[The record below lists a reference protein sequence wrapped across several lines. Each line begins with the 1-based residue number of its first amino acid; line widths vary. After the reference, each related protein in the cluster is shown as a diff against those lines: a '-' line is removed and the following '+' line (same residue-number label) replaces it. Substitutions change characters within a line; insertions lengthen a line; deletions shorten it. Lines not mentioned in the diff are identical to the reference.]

1 MPPPTDTLELLAP
14 ARTAEIGIEAVN
26 HGADA
31 VYIGGPGFGARHG
44 AGNAVAD
51 IARLARYAHRFHAR
65 VFATLNTILTDAELE
80 PARRLACAL
89 HDAGVDALIVQD
101 MGLLA
106 LDLPPIALHASTQT
120 DNRSLEKVR
129 FLEGV
134 GFSQIVLA
142 RELSLP
148 QIRQLADA
156 SDTVLEFFIHGALC
170 VSYSGQCYI
179 SHAHTGRSANRG
191 ECSQA
196 CRLPYD
202 LTDAEGRVVAANSH
216 LLSMKDNDQSANL
229 LALAQAGI
237 RSFKIEGRLKDMAYV
252 KNVTAHY
259 RRLLDGLIDAGH
271 GFRAA
276 SSGRT
281 RHAFTPRPQ
290 KTFNRGATDYFVNG
304 RRPDIGAFESP
315 SYIGEPVGRVARID
329 ADSLL
334 VEGEVDFSNGDGLCF
349 RAEDGQLLGMRINRA
364 AGRRLWPAEMP
375 GGLGVGAALFRN
387 HDQAFERALEKP
399 SAERRIT
406 VDLRLEWHKRG
417 LALHAT
423 DADGHSASV
432 AAGADLEPARDPLR
446 GREAIVRQL
455 SRSGET
461 HYSVGRVDGPWDAP
475 PFVPASLLNG
485 LRRAALEALT
495 EAREVARP
503 RAVRRPATEPPPLY
517 PERELGYLGNV
528 LNGKA
533 REFYRRHGV
542 ELIADAYECNREA
555 GDVSLMIT
563 RHCLRYSFN
572 LCPKEVRGI
581 RPDPMQLVHGKQKL
595 SLRFDCKRCEMHV
608 IGRLDPTTFPHAAQ
622 PIELVR
628 GATARRIRETGR

>member
-1 MPPPTDTLELLAP
+1 MPAPIDTLELLVP

-44 AGNAVAD
+44 AGNDVAD
-51 IARLARYAHRFHAR
+51 IARLAQYAHRFHAR
-65 VFATLNTILTDAELE
+65 VFAALNTILTDAELE
-80 PARRLACAL
+80 PARRLAWAL
-89 HDAGVDALIVQD
+89 YEAGVDALIVQD

-120 DNRSLEKVR
+120 DNRSVDKVR
-129 FLEGV
+129 FLQRV

-142 RELSLP
+142 RELSLS
-148 QIRQLADA
+148 QIRQIADA
-156 SDTVLEFFIHGALC
+156 SDAVLEYFVHGALC

-179 SHAHTGRSANRG
+179 SHAQTGRSANRG

-202 LTDAEGRVVAANSH
+202 LTDAEGRVVAAGSH

-229 LALAQAGI
+229 LSLAQAGI
-237 RSFKIEGRLKDMAYV
+237 RSFKIEGRLKDIGYV

-259 RRLLDGLIDAGH
+259 RRLLDELIEAGH

-281 RHAFTPRPQ
+281 SHAFTPRPQ
-290 KTFNRGATDYFVNG
+290 KSFNRGATDYFVHG
-304 RRPDIGAFESP
+304 RQPEIGAFESP
-315 SYIGEPVGRVARID
+315 GYIGEPVGHVAHID
-329 ADSLL
+329 ADSLQ

-349 RAEDGQLLGMRINRA
+349 RAADGQLQGMRINRA
-364 AGRRLWPAEMP
+364 VGRRLWPAEMP
-375 GGLGVGAALFRN
+375 AGLGVGTALFRN

-399 SAERRIT
+399 SAERRIA
-406 VDLRLEWHKRG
+406 VDFRLEWQPQG
-417 LALHAT
+417 LTLHAS
-423 DADGHSASV
+423 DAEGHC
-432 AAGADLEPARDPLR
+432 ADTHVEAELEPARDPLR
-446 GREAIVRQL
+446 GRETIIRQL

-461 HYSVGRVDGPWDAP
+461 HYAIGRIDGPWQAP
-475 PFVPASLLNG
+475 PFVAASMLNA
-485 LRRAALEALT
+485 LRRAALDALS
-495 EAREVARP
+495 EAREAARP
-503 RAVRRPATEPPPLY
+503 RTMRRPPAEPPALY

-542 ELIADAYECNREA
+542 ELIADAYECNRET
-555 GDVSLMIT
+555 GDVSLMVT

-581 RPDPMQLVHGKQKL
+581 RPEPMQLVHGKQTL
-595 SLRFDCKRCEMHV
+595 TLTFDCKRCEMHV
-608 IGRLDPTTFPHAAQ
+608 VGRLDPAAFPRAAQ
-622 PIELVR
+622 PVALPR
-628 GATARRIRETGR
+628 TAAAKQTREAGR